1 MSEIMWSNK
10 KYSKVWGYDITN
22 IFIST
27 SNLSLIQSVFVSE
40 TDLSNHVKRLSMKG
54 DKWGERRNKIYDQIR
69 GIELWTVFIE

>member
-10 KYSKVWGYDITN
+10 KCSKVWRYDITN

-27 SNLSLIQSVFVSE
+27 SNLSFIQSAFFSE
-40 TDLSNHVKRLSMKG
+40 TDLGNHVKRLSIKG

-69 GIELWTVFIE
+69 GIELWTAFIE